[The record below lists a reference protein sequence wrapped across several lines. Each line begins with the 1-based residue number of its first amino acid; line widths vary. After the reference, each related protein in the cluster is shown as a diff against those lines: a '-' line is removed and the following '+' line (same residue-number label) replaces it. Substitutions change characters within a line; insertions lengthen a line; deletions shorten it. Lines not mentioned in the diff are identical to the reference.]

1 MNCESSDA
9 CARRTADLSES
20 DLCDR
25 QAATREDA
33 IDRRAWPSPLPAE
46 PCSPACL
53 AGCWIC
59 RGVRSWSNWPRGDED
74 GRSVGPSLTTTNAA
88 ARLHAIFCTADA
100 SQQSPFVRWCKVV
113 PVFLSFSSS
122 SSFSSSFSTSSS
134 NQGSS
139 CQCFAVLFRLPLYPQ
154 HVLSPATSF
163 FLSLFFLNFFP
174 PERLACVPS
183 FPPLAFL
190 LNYSCS

>member
-100 SQQSPFVRWCKVV
+100 SQQSPFVRRCKVV
-113 PVFLSFSSS
+113 PVFLPLFLLLLLFFFFLFHLIVESRLLLSMLRCALSSSTVSSTCSFSCYFVLLIIVFLKLLSS
-122 SSFSSSFSTSSS
+122 
-134 NQGSS
+134 
-139 CQCFAVLFRLPLYPQ
+139 
-154 HVLSPATSF
+154 
-163 FLSLFFLNFFP
+163 
-174 PERLACVPS
+174 
-183 FPPLAFL
+183 
-190 LNYSCS
+190 